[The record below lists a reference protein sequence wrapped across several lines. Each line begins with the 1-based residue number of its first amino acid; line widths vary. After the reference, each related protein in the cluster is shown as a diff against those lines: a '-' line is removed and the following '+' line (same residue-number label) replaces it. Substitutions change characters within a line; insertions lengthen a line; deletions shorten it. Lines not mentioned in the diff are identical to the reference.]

1 MNISH
6 PHHELSEGQLTAI
19 GIIAMTVIVSIL
31 VIFA

>member
-6 PHHELSEGQLTAI
+6 SHHELSEGQMTAI
-19 GIIAMTVIVSIL
+19 GIVAMTVIVSIL